1 MNNRLRSLLAPRV
14 EFEQKAYRTRLA
26 KRVLVGYFLF
36 LLLWLITSVPLHVA
50 FPPPLGSYDIR
61 LDGLVLLVLAPS
73 GIVAALL
80 LRRERV
86 LASGYVMAAAVLLT
100 AGLSMFVFPEGIFLF
115 SGILALTTLISGALV
130 GGAAAFVFAMASILI
145 GAASWWYARLLPVRP
160 AVLLDAPTGVLYV
173 LALAIVAMATASIL
187 FSLSK
192 QVGQSIVRLHDQAER
207 LAVLANT
214 DSLTGL
220 ANRRHLF
227 EQLRREFSRAMRYRR
242 PLSLLYI
249 DLDGFKAVN
258 DKHGHTFGDE
268 VLRGAAVAMR
278 SVLRSTDLMARIGG
292 DEFAVLM
299 PETTLASADNVASKL
314 RRALEAYTK
323 HLGTDIAE
331 LSFCAGVSQMQA
343 NDSAESMVSRA
354 DEAQYLAKATG
365 KGHTRTQ
372 EELTPMTGN

>member
-26 KRVLVGYFLF
+26 NRVLVGYFLF

-50 FPPPLGSYDIR
+50 FPPPFGSYDIR

-86 LASGYVMAAAVLLT
+86 LASGYVMAGAVLLT
-100 AGLSMFVFPEGIFLF
+100 AGLSMFVFPEGIYLF

-130 GGAAAFVFAMASILI
+130 GGAAAFVFAVASILI
-145 GAASWWYARLLPVRP
+145 GAASWWYARLLPLRP

-173 LALAIVAMATASIL
+173 LALAIVSIATAAIL

-227 EQLRREFSRAMRYRR
+227 EQLQREFTRAMRYRR

-268 VLRGAAVAMR
+268 VLRGASVAMR

-314 RRALEAYTK
+314 RKALEAYAEQ
-323 HLGTDIAE
+323 LGPDIAE

-343 NDSAESMVSRA
+343 NDSAESMLSRA

-372 EELTPMTGN
+372 EELSPLAAD